1 MSREFDFSSLPDN
14 EFIIGWYPVY
24 SFLQVS
30 LLNFVWSLFLE
41 NGESYEEY
49 IFQGAVKL
57 ISVVAPILNDD
68 PFYSFWQVSF
78 FLKFVL
84 WKWCD
89 HESNKDFLGWNSYFQ
104 PQDGLSSL

>member
-1 MSREFDFSSLPDN
+1 MIKKRAQYKEPRSRDGDQAAAAMHRMSHEFDFSCLPDN

-30 LLNFVWSLFLE
+30 LLNFIWSLFLK

-57 ISVVAPILNDD
+57 ISVVTPILND
-68 PFYSFWQVSF
+68 
-78 FLKFVL
+78 
-84 WKWCD
+84 
-89 HESNKDFLGWNSYFQ
+89 ESNTHSI
-104 PQDGLSSL
+104 LSDN